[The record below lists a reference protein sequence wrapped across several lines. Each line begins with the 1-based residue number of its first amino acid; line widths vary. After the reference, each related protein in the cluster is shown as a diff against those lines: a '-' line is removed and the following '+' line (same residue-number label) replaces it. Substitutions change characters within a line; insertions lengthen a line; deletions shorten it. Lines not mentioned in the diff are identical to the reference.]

1 MARVKHTLNT
11 LAAVAL
17 DYAQAIAAAKSC
29 KFRLNGAYEEWRMAN
44 GLEHFYIERGSPEWM
59 AMLSA
64 TTDEY
69 ATLVKAKSHERRCK
83 AKFLAVAKG
92 VA

>member
-11 LAAVAL
+11 VAAVAL
-17 DYAQAIAAAKSC
+17 DYAQAIATTKSC
-29 KFRLNGAYEEWRMAN
+29 KFRLHSAYDEWREAN
-44 GLEHFYIERGSPEWM
+44 GMEHVYIERASQEWL
-59 AMLSA
+59 AMMSA
-64 TTDEY
+64 TTDAY